1 MNAGY
6 IPLDH
11 WIHGPEGGGRNIG
24 EACHIYDLFNSL
36 IRTPQVE
43 AVNAYSITPSS
54 KQWARNDNFVAALK
68 YADGSVCTLT
78 YTALGDKS
86 YPKEQMDVFADGKV
100 LVMDDYKS
108 VTVYGGKHKS
118 WSSEA
123 MQKGQLEE
131 LNALSA
137 TLLKGA
143 SWPIS
148 LEEQLQASRTSFEV
162 EYQLKV
168 GK

>member
-11 WIHGPEGGGRNIG
+11 WVHGPEGGGRNIG

-36 IRTPQVE
+36 IGTPHVE

-54 KQWARNDNFVAALK
+54 KQWARNDNFVATLK

-86 YPKEQMDVFADGKV
+86 YPKERMEVFADGRV
-100 LVMDDYKS
+100 LTMDDYKS
-108 VTVYGGKHKS
+108 VTVHGGKHKG
-118 WSSEA
+118 WSSAA

-131 LNALSA
+131 LDALSA

-143 SWPIS
+143 AWPIS
-148 LEEQLQASRTSFEV
+148 LEEQLQASRVSLQV
-162 EYQLKV
+162 EHQINSQ
-168 GK
+168 